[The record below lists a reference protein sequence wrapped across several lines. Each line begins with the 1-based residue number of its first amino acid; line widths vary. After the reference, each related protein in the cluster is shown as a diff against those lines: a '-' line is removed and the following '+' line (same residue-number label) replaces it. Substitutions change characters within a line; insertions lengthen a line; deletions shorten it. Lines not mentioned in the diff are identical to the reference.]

1 MKLLK
6 ISIIAPAYNEIGNLP
21 EFIKKTVAAL
31 KKITSDFEI
40 IIVDDGSTD
49 NSFELLKKIKQTLK
63 ELKIIRLRR
72 RCGQTAAL
80 MAGFN
85 LAKGDIIVV
94 MDSDLQQDP
103 AEIKKLIEPI
113 LSDKADVVSGRRQK
127 RRHGL
132 FIKLIAAVERVLNRL
147 FLGIRLS
154 DTAVSP
160 NAYKKETLTDLN
172 LYGEMHRFLVPIL
185 HWRGYRIIEV
195 PVSHFPRI
203 SGKSKYRATKAV
215 GGFLDLLIVKFWQD
229 YSSRPI
235 RLFGSIGLW
244 LILFGS
250 IIGIEEAVR
259 KLVFHLS
266 IYNRTLPLLAAF
278 LAIVGIQF
286 LILGILADI
295 MVRIYYQNKPENIV
309 ESIIE

>member
-6 ISIIAPAYNEIGNLP
+6 ISVIAPAYNEIGNLP
-21 EFIKKTVAAL
+21 EFIKKTATAL
-31 KKITSDFEI
+31 KKITPDFEI

-49 NSFELLKKIKQTLK
+49 NTLETLRSIKAKLK

-72 RCGQTAAL
+72 RSGQTAAL

-85 LAKGDIIVV
+85 LASGEIVV
-94 MDSDLQQDP
+94 VLDADLQQDP
-103 AEIKKLIEPI
+103 NDIKKLIAPI
-113 LSDKADVVSGRRQK
+113 LNGEADVVSGRRQK
-127 RRHGL
+127 RQHGYL
-132 FIKLIAAVERVLNRL
+132 IKLIALIERYLNRL
-147 FLGIRLS
+147 FLGIKIY

-172 LYGEMHRFLVPIL
+172 LYGEMHRFLVAIL

-195 PVSHFPRI
+195 PVSHFSRI
-203 SGKSKYRATKAV
+203 SGKSKYRATKAF

-229 YSSRPI
+229 YSARPI
-235 RLFGSIGLW
+235 RLFGSIGLI
-244 LILFGS
+244 LIVLGS
-250 IIGIEEAVR
+250 ILGIEEAIR

-278 LAIVGIQF
+278 LAIIGIQF

-295 MVRIYYQNKPENIV
+295 MVRIYYQNRPNET
-309 ESIIE
+309 IEKVID

>member
-1 MKLLK
+1 MIKPK
-6 ISIIAPAYNEIGNLP
+6 ISVVAPAYNEVGNLP
-21 EFIKKTVAAL
+21 EFIKKTAAAL
-31 KKITSDFEI
+31 KNITQDFEI
-40 IIVDDGSTD
+40 IIIDDGSTD
-49 NSFELLKKIKQTLK
+49 DSWAVLEKLKNNYLQLK
-63 ELKIIRLRR
+63 AIRLRR

-85 LAKGDIIVV
+85 QAKGEIVV
-94 MDSDLQQDP
+94 VLDADLQQDP
-103 AEIKKLIEPI
+103 KDIKKLITPI
-113 LSDKADVVSGRRQK
+113 LKGEADVVSGRRQK
-127 RRHGL
+127 RQHSF
-132 FIKLIAAVERVLNRL
+132 FIKLIASVERWLNRI
-147 FLGIRLS
+147 FLGIKLY

-160 NAYKKETLTDLN
+160 NAYKKETLADLN

-185 HWRGYRIIEV
+185 SWRGYRIIEV

-235 RLFGSIGLW
+235 RLFGSIGLL
-244 LILFGS
+244 LIALGS
-250 IIGIEEAVR
+250 ILGIEEAIR

-295 MVRIYYQNKPENIV
+295 MVRIYYQNKPEDIV

>member
-1 MKLLK
+1 MAIK
-6 ISIIAPAYNEIGNLP
+6 ISLVAPAHNEVGNLP
-21 EFIKKTVAAL
+21 EFIRKTAAAL
-31 KKITSDFEI
+31 KKISTDFEI
-40 IIVDDGSTD
+40 IIIDDGSTD
-49 NSFELLKKIKQTLK
+49 NTLETLQSIKAELK

-72 RCGQTAAL
+72 RSGQTAAL

-85 LAKGDIIVV
+85 IASGGIVV
-94 MDSDLQQDP
+94 VLDADLQQDP
-103 AEIKKLIEPI
+103 NDIKKLITPI
-113 LSDKADVVSGRRQK
+113 LNGEADVVSGQRQK
-127 RRHGL
+127 RQHGYL
-132 FIKLIAAVERVLNRL
+132 IKLIALIERYLNRL
-147 FLGIRLS
+147 FLGIKIY

-160 NAYKKETLTDLN
+160 NAYKKETLIDLH

-195 PVSHFPRI
+195 PVNHFPRI

-229 YSSRPI
+229 YSARPI
-235 RLFGSIGLW
+235 RLFGSIGLI
-244 LILFGS
+244 LIGLGS
-250 IIGIEEAVR
+250 ILGIEEAIR
-259 KLVFHLS
+259 KLVFNLS

-295 MVRIYYQNKPENIV
+295 MVRIYYQNRPNET
-309 ESIIE
+309 IEEVID

>member
-1 MKLLK
+1 MAIK
-6 ISIIAPAYNEIGNLP
+6 ISLVAPAHNETGNLP

-40 IIVDDGSTD
+40 IIIDDGSTD
-49 NSFELLKKIKQTLK
+49 NSFELLKKIKQSTA
-63 ELKIIRLRR
+63 ELKAIRLRR
-72 RCGQTAAL
+72 RYGQTAAL

-85 LAKGDIIVV
+85 QVKGEIVV
-94 MDSDLQQDP
+94 VLDADLQQDP
-103 AEIKKLIEPI
+103 NDIKKLITPI
-113 LSDKADVVSGRRQK
+113 LNGKADVVSGQRQK
-127 RRHGL
+127 RQHG
-132 FIKLIAAVERVLNRL
+132 FSIKLIALIEKYLNRL
-147 FLGIRLS
+147 FLGIKLS

-185 HWRGYRIIEV
+185 FWRGWRVVEV
-195 PVSHFPRI
+195 PVAHYPRK
-203 SGKSKYRATKAV
+203 SGQSKYKATKAI

-229 YSSRPI
+229 YSARPI
-235 RLFGSIGLW
+235 RLFGSIGLI
-244 LILFGS
+244 LIALGS
-250 IIGIEEAVR
+250 ILGIEEAIR

-295 MVRIYYQNKPENIV
+295 MVRIYYQNKPEDIV

>member
-1 MKLLK
+1 MKLTVL
-6 ISIIAPAYNEIGNLP
+6 APSHNEVANLI
-21 EFIKKTVAAL
+21 EFVQRVNNAL
-31 KKITSDFEI
+31 KVISADYEI
-40 IIVDDGSTD
+40 LIIDDGSTD
-49 NSFELLKKIKQTLK
+49 DSWKKLGKLKSKFTALK
-63 ELKIIRLRR
+63 AIRLRR
-72 RCGQTAAL
+72 RSGQTAAI
-80 MAGFN
+80 MAGFE
-85 LAKGDIIVV
+85 LAKGEIVV
-94 MDSDLQQDP
+94 VLDADLQQDP
-103 AEIKKLIEPI
+103 DDIKKLITPI
-113 LSDKADVVSGRRQK
+113 LNGEADVVSGRRQK
-127 RRHGL
+127 RKHSLAVR
-132 FIKLIAAVERVLNRL
+132 LIAAVERMFNRWI
-147 FLGIRLS
+147 LGIKLY

-235 RLFGSIGLW
+235 RLFGSIGLV
-244 LILFGS
+244 LIFLGS
-250 IIGIEEAVR
+250 VLGIEEALR
-259 KLVFHLS
+259 KLVFNLS

-295 MVRIYYQNKPENIV
+295 MVRIYYQNKPEDIV
-309 ESIIE
+309 ESVID